1 MQSYL
6 CSLISRYEHWSNIG
20 ADSNVSSKHST
31 VGKILT
37 VLDRFSFYSSTNN
50 NCMDVLHKK
59 VWGEL
64 PSNTGAGVS
73 VEDEAVVMILCQW
86 AVTNKRSG
94 DHRAFVAAKLLEQW
108 QSDLV
113 AGAGA
118 GDNTEEKEE
127 EVFYPGP
134 PVFQQLLLSFLNTE
148 TPHFT
153 SALSLTN
160 QKTKTEIAAPGLL
173 FHELMSHE
181 VNVLHLNRQVSTLL
195 SDVRVS
201 VDTNRVVPPPGVL
214 PPVFSDI
221 PR

>member
-118 GDNTEEKEE
+118 GDNT
-127 EVFYPGP
+127 
-134 PVFQQLLLSFLNTE
+134 
-148 TPHFT
+148 
-153 SALSLTN
+153 
-160 QKTKTEIAAPGLL
+160 
-173 FHELMSHE
+173 
-181 VNVLHLNRQVSTLL
+181 
-195 SDVRVS
+195 
-201 VDTNRVVPPPGVL
+201 
-214 PPVFSDI
+214 
-221 PR
+221 

>member
-6 CSLISRYEHWSNIG
+6 CSLISRYEHWSTIE

-127 EVFYPGP
+127 EVFY
-134 PVFQQLLLSFLNTE
+134 LL
-148 TPHFT
+148 P
-153 SALSLTN
+153 
-160 QKTKTEIAAPGLL
+160 AAPAE
-173 FHELMSHE
+173 FPQHRDPA
-181 VNVLHLNRQVSTLL
+181 LHLRPQSHQPE
-195 SDVRVS
+195 DQ
-201 VDTNRVVPPPGVL
+201 D
-214 PPVFSDI
+214 
-221 PR
+221 